1 MSRVPTDSSKGPTN
15 EWKEKIFTSRLNKY
29 IMMTKYNMN
38 KSLFTV
44 LEMARS
50 YKMALPPQDGQNERP
65 ICHVTMMEANHVKG
79 SVMFLFQGHF
89 GNIIY
94 TGDFRYCPEMMT
106 NPILMEL
113 SKAKNLNLMYLDNT
127 YEEVG
132 FHIPTKEQALESA
145 LKIVHQHKYHR
156 IILSGPVIGKEDVLV
171 RVAQSSKVNHTE
183 VLLLEYLP
191 TENKISSTYSSSRLG
206 K

>member
-1 MSRVPTDSSKGPTN
+1 MFVF
-15 EWKEKIFTSRLNKY
+15 IFPAH
-29 IMMTKYNMN
+29 
-38 KSLFTV
+38 SLCKQLV
-44 LEMARS
+44 
-50 YKMALPPQDGQNERP
+50 
-65 ICHVTMMEANHVKG
+65 C

-94 TGDFRYCPEMMT
+94 TGDFRYCTEMMT

-156 IILSGPVIGKEDVLV
+156 IILSGPVIRNEDVLV

-191 TENKISSTYSSSRLG
+191 TENKILSSYSSSRLG